1 MRGSI
6 RDSGKWNESLQYVGT
21 MVNTILCQTHLLSV
35 ELLLE
40 LVYLVCLLPD
50 QSRVLPGLGREL
62 LYQSAALQTV
72 RPVLD

>member
-1 MRGSI
+1 MKATVHS
-6 RDSGKWNESLQYVGT
+6 S
-21 MVNTILCQTHLLSV
+21 HLLSV